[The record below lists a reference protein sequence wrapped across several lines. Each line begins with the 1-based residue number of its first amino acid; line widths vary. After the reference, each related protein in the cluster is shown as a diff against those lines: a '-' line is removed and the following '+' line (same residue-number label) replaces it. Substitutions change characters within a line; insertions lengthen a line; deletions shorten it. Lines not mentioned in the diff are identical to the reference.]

1 MKTDDEMY
9 KSLLSRWDEH
19 QNRRKKKA
27 RIIVV
32 PAAAALGVYFAFWVV
47 SSVNRIVERG
57 DSSLSVESTLT
68 VVPTASPENKE
79 KDTVVPETR
88 ELKKA
93 VDPEKATKD
102 DIFYMM
108 LNSIDYYDKVSGRF
122 IHKSYRSEY
131 YDEVVF
137 QTCLSE
143 TRSYTDYRSYRN
155 NVNEEQIIA
164 GTAEC
169 ESENAR
175 YCDGKSFISV
185 YPKDKTWEYI
195 NNEIIPLTKV
205 VHVPDEERIS
215 VKDDMPC
222 YAYETNPTNVMMS
235 NVCLFPQEYTF
246 GFLQDQSLWE
256 VEQITDYLDRKCYA
270 IKGTASESYGGQMN
284 VSSFEFL
291 VDTATGVLMRYD
303 GYDENGKL
311 RDFMHTDNIRF
322 EEKAEEVTALP
333 DNITEEYSSVRDHIP
348 ADSYIE
354 TDENA
359 IDYDALLEP
368 YRTAFDEFNKSHG
381 TTYGFMSD
389 EQLEQHNMDK
399 QQYLKEMADVYSK
412 MNIKE
417 FYDNLEKA
425 YEADLKNSEIMNN
438 NGGISNEKE

>member
-9 KSLLSRWDEH
+9 QSLLSRWEDYKD
-19 QNRRKKKA
+19 NKRKNKT
-27 RIIVV
+27 RIILV
-32 PAAAALGVYFAFWVV
+32 PAAVLGVCFAFWVTGN
-47 SSVNRIVERG
+47 VNRIVKTG
-57 DSSLSVESTLT
+57 DSDHSI
-68 VVPTASPENKE
+68 VPAVSSENKE
-79 KDTVVPETR
+79 KDTVNPETR
-88 ELKKA
+88 KLKKA
-93 VDPEKATKD
+93 IDPEKATKD

-108 LNSIDYYDKVSGRF
+108 LNSVDYYDKVSGRF

-143 TRSYTDYRSYRN
+143 TSSYTDYRIYRN
-155 NVNEEQIIA
+155 NVNEKKIIA

-175 YCDGKSFISV
+175 YCDGESFISV

-195 NNEIIPLTKV
+195 NNEINPLTKV
-205 VHVPDEERIS
+205 VHVPDQDRITEKNGI
-215 VKDDMPC
+215 VG
-222 YAYETNPTNVMMS
+222 YTYEIDPTNVMMS
-235 NVCLFPQEYTF
+235 DVCLFPQEYAF

-256 VEQITDYLDRKCYA
+256 VEQITDYQDRKCYV

-333 DNITEEYSSVRDHIP
+333 DNITEEYLSVRDHIP

-389 EQLEQHNMDK
+389 EQLELHKMDK
-399 QQYLKEMADVYSK
+399 QQYLKEIAEFYSK
-412 MNIKE
+412 MSIAE
-417 FYDNLEKA
+417 FYDYLENA
-425 YEADLKNSEIMNN
+425 YREDIKNSEMMNN